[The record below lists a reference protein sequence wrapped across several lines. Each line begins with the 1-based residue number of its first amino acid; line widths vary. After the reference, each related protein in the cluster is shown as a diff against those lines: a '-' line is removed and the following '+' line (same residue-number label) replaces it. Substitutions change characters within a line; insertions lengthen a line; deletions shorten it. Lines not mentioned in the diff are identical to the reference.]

1 MTMPD
6 HPVLNLSVIDLIEQV
21 EEKEKEEMRT
31 KILEERNGKLVDVL
45 LLELLLLLQKG
56 RRLVLLRAL
65 VVRLLLIR

>member
-1 MTMPD
+1 MPD